1 MLASSNEHQTQEK
14 STRRSEVAS
23 AIQLVADL
31 RFLNPRTCDYFAC
44 WRRPK
49 ADSNQP
55 PHELGRIPLESR
67 QAAPHSIVAT
77 CDAIAATIMDKTR
90 NPSDRLGVDL
100 LRARCVFSEVGFT
113 HE

>member
-31 RFLNPRTCDYFAC
+31 RFLNPRTCGYFAC

-49 ADSNQP
+49 ADNNQP